1 MNPTSQ
7 RRTLPTFDD
16 GQRTTKARLIHRV
29 LLFSFTTKATTMVH
43 DPRVTTLLSRLGGLY
58 RDPARVDKDA
68 SSLLKS
74 SLGVHLIPGIA
85 ALVENNGDT
94 SNCLVLQ
101 GTIAIVFR
109 GTTYQLLVD
118 IFLPPG
124 YPRRPPVSY
133 VRLAPNMYLKENHPH
148 VGSDGMVYLPYT
160 HEWNPRT
167 HSLIEMVVA
176 MSSVFS
182 ADPPV
187 FTRSTPAPTP
197 APPPAPS
204 PPPVYHPPAST
215 NYHPPTDTT
224 YISSSTSKAQQ
235 DLESERYLQEQMDL
249 IAAQE
254 ASEKEQAIEAARRAE
269 QERQQQI
276 AAQKQWEEKKT
287 DDLRQRLNQKIHAH
301 MVNLANETRISVQAD
316 WLSQE
321 SLKKSK
327 ETIDNQ
333 LKQLET
339 ADVQLTEAIA
349 TIDAK
354 TAEVKDFLEKHGESK
369 DEEVS
374 VDDICQPVSK
384 LHAQMLDLSAE
395 NAALTDALYFVDR
408 AMFKGQMDCTTH
420 LKSVRKLAKRQFLV
434 RAHLIKINKAISK

>member
-1 MNPTSQ
+1 
-7 RRTLPTFDD
+7 
-16 GQRTTKARLIHRV
+16 
-29 LLFSFTTKATTMVH
+29 MVH

-58 RDPARVDKDA
+58 RDPARVDRDA

-74 SLGVHLIPGIA
+74 SLGVHLVPGIA
-85 ALVENNGDT
+85 PLVENNGDT

-109 GTTYQLLVD
+109 GQTYQLLVD
-118 IFLPPG
+118 VFLPPG

-133 VRLAPNMYLKENHPH
+133 LRLAPNMYLKENHPH

-167 HSLIEMVVA
+167 HSLIEKIVA

-187 FTRSTPAPTP
+187 FSRPTP
-197 APPPAPS
+197 APAPAPPPS
-204 PPPVYHPPAST
+204 PPPTPAYNPPVSNT
-215 NYHPPTDTT
+215 YNPPGD
-224 YISSSTSKAQQ
+224 YVSSSTSQHNN
-235 DLESERYLQEQMDL
+235 LESERYMQEQMDL

-254 ASEKEQAIEAARRAE
+254 ASEKEQALEAARRAE
-269 QERQQQI
+269 QDRQQQI
-276 AAQKQWEEKKT
+276 AAEKQWEEKKT
-287 DDLRQRLNQKIHAH
+287 DDLRQRLNYKIHAH
-301 MVNLANETRISVQAD
+301 MANLANETKTGVQSD
-316 WLSQE
+316 WQDE
-321 SLKKSK
+321 EKLKKTK
-327 ETIDNQ
+327 ETIDSQ

-339 ADVQLTEAIA
+339 AEAQLTVAIA
-349 TIDAK
+349 TIDAT
-354 TAEVKDFLEKHGESK
+354 TAEVIDFLEKNGESK
-369 DEEVS
+369 EEDVS

-408 AMFKGQMDCTTH
+408 AMYMGEMDCTTH
-420 LKSVRKLAKRQFLV
+420 LKSVRKLAKRQFLI
-434 RAHLIKINKAISK
+434 RALLVKINKDVSKKH

>member
-1 MNPTSQ
+1 
-7 RRTLPTFDD
+7 
-16 GQRTTKARLIHRV
+16 
-29 LLFSFTTKATTMVH
+29 MVH

-187 FTRSTPAPTP
+187 FTRSTPAPAP

-204 PPPVYHPPAST
+204 PPPVYHPPTST

-224 YISSSTSKAQQ
+224 YISSSTSKTQQ

-287 DDLRQRLNQKIHAH
+287 DELRQRLNQKIHAH

-339 ADVQLTEAIA
+339 ADVQLTGAIA

-354 TAEVKDFLEKHGESK
+354 TAEVNDFLEKHGESK

>member
-1 MNPTSQ
+1 
-7 RRTLPTFDD
+7 
-16 GQRTTKARLIHRV
+16 
-29 LLFSFTTKATTMVH
+29 MVH

-58 RDPARVDKDA
+58 RDPARVDRDA

-74 SLGVHLIPGIA
+74 SLGVHLVPGIA
-85 ALVENNGDT
+85 PLVENNGDT

-101 GTIAIVFR
+101 GTIAIMFR
-109 GTTYQLLVD
+109 GQTYQLLVD
-118 IFLPPG
+118 VFLPPG

-133 VRLAPNMYLKENHPH
+133 LRLAPNMYLKENHPH

-167 HSLIEMVVA
+167 HSLIEKIVA

-187 FTRSTPAPTP
+187 FSRPTP
-197 APPPAPS
+197 SPVPARPPS
-204 PPPVYHPPAST
+204 PPPPPAY
-215 NYHPPTDTT
+215 NPPVSNT
-224 YISSSTSKAQQ
+224 YNSPGDYVSSSTPQQ
-235 DLESERYLQEQMDL
+235 NNLESERYMQEQMDL

-254 ASEKEQAIEAARRAE
+254 ASEKEQALEAARRVE
-269 QERQQQI
+269 QDRQQQI
-276 AAQKQWEEKKT
+276 AAEKQWEEKKT
-287 DDLRQRLNQKIHAH
+287 GDLRQRLNNKIRAH
-301 MVNLANETRISVQAD
+301 MVNLANETKTSVQSD
-316 WLSQE
+316 WQDE
-321 SLKKSK
+321 EKLKKTK
-327 ETIDNQ
+327 ETIDSQ

-339 ADVQLTEAIA
+339 AEAQLTAAIA

-354 TAEVKDFLEKHGESK
+354 TADVNHFLEKNGESK
-369 DEEVS
+369 EEEVS

-408 AMFKGQMDCTTH
+408 AMYMGEMDCTTH
-420 LKSVRKLAKRQFLV
+420 LKSVRKLAKRQFLI
-434 RAHLIKINKAISK
+434 RALLVKINKVVSKKH